1 MQVVSPIDIE
11 DALRIDLN
19 AINDAV
25 YNDARFFAPPI
36 PPDLKAGDVLIERVG
51 GARVCPA
58 SHEYD
63 VSVDCYA
70 ENDADAVE
78 MANYVQGLLTSL
90 PLRDTSQQYSN
101 ATAGIPYANFDPRA
115 PQLARQ
121 TFRATVTC
129 PGTRINF

>member
-1 MQVVSPIDIE
+1 MQVVTPIDIE
-11 DALRIDLN
+11 DALRIDLSALDGN
-19 AINDAV
+19 HR
-25 YNDARFFAPPI
+25 YFAPPI

-70 ENDADAVE
+70 ADDADAVTLSN
-78 MANYVQGLLTSL
+78 AVQGLITSL
-90 PLRDTSQQYSN
+90 PLRDTSTQYSN
-101 ATAGIPYANFDPRA
+101 ANAGTPYANHDPRA

-129 PGTRINF
+129 PGNRIEF